1 MLWEYEEEL
10 LLIDLYNYTNNH
22 TTNENSIVIEEL
34 SCALNKRAKKLGYEV
49 EETFRNTTGIKMKLL
64 NIEYLAS
71 DGKYGLSAYSK
82 MDEKCYKYFL
92 NKPNDFES
100 EVILIK
106 RKYAISY

>member
-1 MLWEYEEEL
+1 MLWEHEEEL
-10 LLIDLYNYTNNH
+10 LLIDLYNYTINH
-22 TTNENSIVIEEL
+22 NENEISIAIEEL
-34 SCALNKRAKKLGYEV
+34 SYVLNKRAKELGYKT

-71 DGKYGLSAYSK
+71 NEKYGLSAYSK